1 MFGGSEILFVPST
14 GSETP
19 GGGKPG
25 VWDPPLDALAAS
37 GVVLGSAGAGV
48 GDHAPRS
55 VELYECVL
63 GSDGWGI

>member
-1 MFGGSEILFVPST
+1 MFGGSETLFVPSI

-25 VWDPPLDALAAS
+25 FWDPPLDALAAS
-37 GVVLGSAGAGV
+37 GKLLGSAGAGV

-63 GSDGWGI
+63 DSDGLGI

>member
-1 MFGGSEILFVPST
+1 MFVAST

-25 VWDPPLDALAAS
+25 FWDPPLDVLATS
-37 GVVLGSAGAGV
+37 GKPLASAGAGV

-63 GSDGWGI
+63 DSDGWGI